1 MVVLPPSLQ
10 RPVATVPTV
19 YGIETR
25 CMQSTLLRLLQLQQ
39 YLPFTVLKLANNP
52 KDVPMAGP
60 QLQQYLPFT
69 VLKPTNNDINHSVSC
84 TSLLQQYLPF
94 TVLNRI
100 LRQKPRVD

>member
-1 MVVLPPSLQ
+1 
-10 RPVATVPTV
+10 
-19 YGIETR
+19 
-25 CMQSTLLRLLQLQQ
+25 MQSTLLRLLQLQQ